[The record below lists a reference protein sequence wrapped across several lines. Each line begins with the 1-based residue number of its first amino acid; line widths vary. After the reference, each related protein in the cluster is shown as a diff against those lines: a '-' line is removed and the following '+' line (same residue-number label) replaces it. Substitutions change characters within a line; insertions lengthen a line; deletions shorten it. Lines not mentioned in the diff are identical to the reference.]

1 LFFVSDY
8 IIQPQFFY
16 LFGALDRYGKLCTI
30 IVEEE
35 HSFIVD
41 KSPLQVLEDS
51 IQYVGS
57 DFKGSL
63 ASARKTTGRSR
74 MTPMMVN
81 FILNICLFPDRAYKN
96 EYCVWINSNQIIDMK
111 AMGQQQTVIE
121 FSNGSSLIVN
131 SRLTPFRA
139 KVQLAEQYRKTN
151 YERGKRPISFIL
163 DPKKRPLKKRELQIL
178 L

>member
-1 LFFVSDY
+1 LFIVSDY
-8 IIQPQFFY
+8 IIQQQFLY
-16 LFGALDRYGKLCTI
+16 LFGALDRYGKPCTI

-121 FSNGSSLIVN
+121 FSNANSLIVN

-163 DPKKRPLKKRELQIL
+163 DPKKRPLKKRE
-178 L
+178 

>member
-1 LFFVSDY
+1 LFIVSDY
-8 IIQPQFFY
+8 IIQPQLLY
-16 LFGALDRYGKLCTI
+16 LFGELDRNGKPCTI
-30 IVEEE
+30 IVEGER
-35 HSFIVD
+35 SFIVD
-41 KSPLQVLEDS
+41 KCPLQVLKDS
-51 IQYVGS
+51 IHYVGS

-96 EYCVWINSNQIIDMK
+96 EYCVWINSNQIIDTQ
-111 AMGQQQTVIE
+111 AWDGQTVIE
-121 FSNGSSLIVN
+121 FSNGSFFIVN
-131 SRLTPFRA
+131 SRISPFRA

-163 DPKKRPLKKRELQIL
+163 DPKKRPLKKRE
-178 L
+178 

>member
-1 LFFVSDY
+1 LFIVSDY
-8 IIQPQFFY
+8 IIQQQLLY
-16 LFGALDRYGKLCTI
+16 LFGECDRNGKLCTI

-41 KSPLQVLEDS
+41 KCPLQVLEHS
-51 IQYVGS
+51 IQYVGA

-63 ASARKTTGRSR
+63 AGARKTTGRSR

-81 FILNICLFPDRAYKN
+81 FILNICIFPDRAYKN
-96 EYCVWINSNQIIDMK
+96 EYCVWINSNQIIDTK
-111 AMGQQQTVIE
+111 AKGQQLTAIE
-121 FSNGSSLIVN
+121 FSNGSFFIIN
-131 SRLTPFRA
+131 SRLSPFRA

-163 DPKKRPLKKRELQIL
+163 DPKKKSLKKLE
-178 L
+178 

>member
-1 LFFVSDY
+1 VN
-8 IIQPQFFY
+8 
-16 LFGALDRYGKLCTI
+16 LFGECDRSGKLCTI
-30 IVEEE
+30 VVERE

-41 KSPLQVLEDS
+41 KCPLHVLEDS

-63 ASARKTTGRSR
+63 AGERKITGRSR

-96 EYCVWINSNQIIDMK
+96 EYCVWINSNQIIDTK
-111 AMGQQQTVIE
+111 AMGQHQTAIE
-121 FSNGSSLIVN
+121 FSNGSFFIIN
-131 SRLTPFRA
+131 SRLSPFRA

-151 YERGKRPISFIL
+151 YKRGKRPISFIL
-163 DPKKRPLKKRELQIL
+163 DPKKRPVKKQE
-178 L
+178 